1 MFVSIDLTSGVS
13 RFRVEQNV
21 REIGYKNQILGR
33 LSGSQGTAVKLIRSN
48 NGRRRRFLLLKKGTA
63 ERRNENEKKKKI
75 KWRTLALLI
84 ALELEGLPTAVK
96 SATEKQNAVSITAVT
111 FAAFPREKPLVTD
124 HPVCKLGSTAAR
136 SSPVPAH
143 SCINVKESRGSSSLV
158 FPRSDSS
165 LLKNWLAFGSI
176 ENWWEGGP
184 RRDIDQVGSGWDK
197 DRGSTRTGDEKI
209 STAPAIADSGTAGPG
224 EQGTRYPTAWTF
236 SSRMDRRTVH

>member
-48 NGRRRRFLLLKKGTA
+48 NGRRRRFLLLKRGRRSGETN
-63 ERRNENEKKKKI
+63 ERKKKI

-111 FAAFPREKPLVTD
+111 FGQFYIFLSPLD
-124 HPVCKLGSTAAR
+124 LLNLYFKLHHEDT
-136 SSPVPAH
+136 
-143 SCINVKESRGSSSLV
+143 E
-158 FPRSDSS
+158 
-165 LLKNWLAFGSI
+165 
-176 ENWWEGGP
+176 
-184 RRDIDQVGSGWDK
+184 
-197 DRGSTRTGDEKI
+197 
-209 STAPAIADSGTAGPG
+209 
-224 EQGTRYPTAWTF
+224 
-236 SSRMDRRTVH
+236 M